1 MHSFSEGPAQAKHR
15 FSTTFLTSVHIEKQ
29 GLCNVIHRKALRK
42 SYRLY
47 KEALN
52 TLFFLFL

>member
-29 GLCNVIHRKALRK
+29 GL
-42 SYRLY
+42 
-47 KEALN
+47 
-52 TLFFLFL
+52 